1 MTESKGSQIGRSVS
15 GQDLRQRRSTP
26 VILTFQ
32 PESFFV
38 AESPEQLGAWEKL
51 ATSRFNMPS
60 RVVEAI
66 RKSVDS
72 GGTCCESGDTND
84 CDAD

>member
-1 MTESKGSQIGRSVS
+1 MTESTGSQIGRTVS
-15 GQDLRQRRSTP
+15 GQELRERRASP

-32 PESFFV
+32 PDSFFV
-38 AESPEQLGAWEKL
+38 AESPEQLRAWEEM
-51 ATSRFNMPS
+51 ATKRFNMPE
-60 RVVEAI
+60 RVIEIIV
-66 RKSVDS
+66 RGGQN

>member
-1 MTESKGSQIGRSVS
+1 MSESTGSQIGRSVS
-15 GQDLRQRRSTP
+15 GQELRERRASP

-32 PESFFV
+32 PDTFFV
-38 AESPEQLGAWEKL
+38 AESPEQLRAWQEM
-51 ATSRFNMPS
+51 ATKRFGMPE
-60 RVVEAI
+60 RVIEVI
-66 RKSVDS
+66 VKTTDS